1 MSVLL
6 YYQWFVEGG
15 MSVIN
20 QQFLLDIFQLVEA
33 GLFSFVQITL
43 LSILLR
49 GSLYQ
54 SIRQS
59 LLAILHTNFI
69 VYRLQALADRI

>member
-20 QQFLLDIFQLVEA
+20 QQFLLGIFQLVEA

-49 GSLYQ
+49 SSLYQ

>member
-1 MSVLL
+1 MLL
-6 YYQWFVEGG
+6 CYQWFVEGG

>member
-1 MSVLL
+1 MTSVLL
-6 YYQWFVEGG
+6 CYQWFVERG

-54 SIRQS
+54 S

>member
-1 MSVLL
+1 MLL
-6 YYQWFVEGG
+6 CYQWFVERG

>member
-1 MSVLL
+1 MLL
-6 YYQWFVEGG
+6 CYQWFVEGG

-49 GSLYQ
+49 SSLYQ

>member
-1 MSVLL
+1 M
-6 YYQWFVEGG
+6 
-15 MSVIN
+15 IN